1 MMKNIGIYL
10 HIPFCKKKCYY
21 CDFVSYC
28 NEENNINTYIE
39 CMQKEIEFKAL
50 ELNKFSENNNEQ
62 FEIDTIYIGGG
73 TPSFIDSKY
82 ILKLISS
89 VKKYFNVIKN
99 CEITI
104 EVNPDS
110 VSQEKLIE
118 YKKIG
123 INRISIGLQST
134 KNKLLEEIGRVHNFE
149 QFKNSYNNI
158 KNVGFNNIN
167 VDLMIALP
175 NQTLEDV
182 KESLVEVINLKPTH
196 ISVYSLILEEKTKLF
211 KKVQNGNLKL
221 PEEDVE
227 RKMYWYVKET
237 LEKEGFPQY
246 EISNF
251 SKLGKESKHN
261 LNCWNQ
267 ESYIG
272 CGVAAHSY
280 FQGIRF
286 SNIENIK
293 KYISNYKCGDSV
305 HNIIFHEHQDKAAMM
320 KEYMLL
326 GLRKVDGVNITEFKN
341 KFSENP
347 VYVFRNELNKLVSE
361 GLLEIDENHVKL
373 TAKGLD
379 LANQVWL
386 EFV

>member
-1 MMKNIGIYL
+1 MKNIGIYL

-21 CDFVSYC
+21 CDFISYC
-28 NEENNINTYIE
+28 NEEKKINTYIE
-39 CMQKEIEFKAL
+39 CMQKEIEFKTL
-50 ELNKFSENNNEQ
+50 ELNKFSEKNNEQ

-110 VSQEKLIE
+110 ASQEKLIE

-182 KESLVEVINLKPTH
+182 KESLVGVINLKPTH

-237 LEKEGFPQY
+237 LEKEGFFQY

-251 SKLGKESKHN
+251 SKFGKESKHN

-267 ESYIG
+267 NEYLGFGLS
-272 CGVAAHSY
+272 AHS
-280 FQGIRF
+280 FFNNIRF
-286 SNIENIK
+286 SNIEDLNEYINNIQNK
-293 KYISNYKCGDSV
+293 NYLKNQII
-305 HNIIFHEHQDKAAMM
+305 HEILNIEDKQ
-320 KEYMLL
+320 KEFMIL
-326 GLRKVDGVNITEFKN
+326 GLRKIKGIEIKKFKER
-341 KFSENP
+341 FGENP
-347 VYVFRNELNKLVSE
+347 IYNFRNQINKLVDE
-361 GLLEIDENHVKL
+361 RLIEIDGDFIKL
-373 TAKGLD
+373 TNKGLD
-379 LANQVWL
+379 LANVVWQ
-386 EFV
+386 EFI

>member
-21 CDFVSYC
+21 CDFISYC
-28 NEENNINTYIE
+28 NEEKKINTYIE

-73 TPSFIDSKY
+73 TPSYIDSKY

-267 ESYIG
+267 NEYLGFGLS
-272 CGVAAHSY
+272 AHS
-280 FQGIRF
+280 FFNNIRF
-286 SNIENIK
+286 SNIENLNE
-293 KYISNYKCGDSV
+293 YIN
-305 HNIIFHEHQDKAAMM
+305 NIQNKTYLKNQIIHEILNIEDKQ
-320 KEYMLL
+320 KEFMIL
-326 GLRKVDGVNITEFKN
+326 GLRKIKGIEIKKFKER
-341 KFSENP
+341 FGENP
-347 VYVFRNELNKLVSE
+347 IYNFRNQINKLVDE
-361 GLLEIDENHVKL
+361 RLIEIDGDFIKL
-373 TAKGLD
+373 TNKGLD
-379 LANQVWL
+379 LANVVWQ
-386 EFV
+386 EFI